1 MKSILQKRVRAPN
14 NQIIMS
20 AVQTMIKTEEPKM
33 SQLPDMDVVYRFLEE
48 TYNLNKEQAEELL
61 KKALSK
67 PKKKTEK
74 KKAVE
79 ELPQPDVVLPYCKV
93 GVENQC
99 RAVVLNNQLFTQCT
113 HVVAGEL
120 DVDSGEKKISLCK
133 GCLKSAKTRVK
144 AGNKALTYGTIEERL
159 ANGGVYGNNGALRKP
174 VCYASVMI
182 KLGITRADAEAAAEK
197 MGWTIPEEEFAA
209 KPTARGRPKKSKKT
223 EAVEV
228 VADTSDSETDGD
240 KQAAKKR
247 GRPKKEKK
255 VMNNVDG
262 DDLIT
267 ALVEEA
273 QTKGDA
279 LLGASD
285 EESSDDTEKTVQES
299 VDEIVKKQA
308 AVMAELPNETWKPT
322 KKRVPADAAAKKAEK
337 EAAAQAK
344 KEAAAAKKAS
354 KKAEKEAAAQ
364 AKKEAAEAKKAERA
378 AAAQAKK
385 EAAEAKKAKKA
396 EVSPAPVADELEEES
411 EEEEEA
417 TQVEKWSCP
426 ADGKEYLR
434 AADNVIYD
442 TETHDVV
449 GVWNETE
456 QKLEEAEAD
465 EEEE

>member
-1 MKSILQKRVRAPN
+1 LKSILQKRVRAPN

-20 AVQTMIKTEEPKM
+20 AVQTMIKSEEAKM

-48 TYNLNKEQAEELL
+48 TYSLERAEAEELL

-67 PKKKTEK
+67 PKTSKKKTEK

-79 ELPQPDVVLPYCKV
+79 ELPQPDVALPYCNV

-99 RAVVLNNQLFTQCT
+99 KAVVLNNQLFTQCT

-228 VADTSDSETDGD
+228 VADTSDSETDGE

-285 EESSDDTEKTVQES
+285 EESGDETEKTVEES

-308 AVMAELPNETWKPT
+308 VVMAGLPNETWKPT
-322 KKRVPADAAAKKAEK
+322 KKRVPVDAAAKKAEKAAAAEAKKAEKEAAAAAKKAEK

-344 KEAAAAKKAS
+344 KAEKEAAAAA
-354 KKAEKEAAAQ
+354 KKAEKEAAA
-364 AKKEAAEAKKAERA
+364 AAKKAEKA
-378 AAAQAKK
+378 A
-385 EAAEAKKAKKA
+385 AAEAKKAKKA

-411 EEEEEA
+411 EEEDEEA

-449 GVWNETE
+449 GVWSRGG
-456 QKLEEAEAD
+456 
-465 EEEE
+465 

>member
-1 MKSILQKRVRAPN
+1 VRAPN

-20 AVQTMIKTEEPKM
+20 AVQTMIKSEEAKT

-48 TYNLNKEQAEELL
+48 TYSLERAEAEELL

-67 PKKKTEK
+67 PKTSKKKTEK

-79 ELPQPDVVLPYCKV
+79 DLPQPDVVLPFCKV

-99 RAVVLNNQLFTQCT
+99 KSVVLNNQLFTQCT

-174 VCYASVMI
+174 VGYASVMI

-228 VADTSDSETDGD
+228 VADTSDSETDGE

-285 EESSDDTEKTVQES
+285 EESSDETEKTVQES

-308 AVMAELPNETWKPT
+308 AVMAGLPKETWKPT

-337 EAAAQAK
+337 AA
-344 KEAAAAKKAS
+344 
-354 KKAEKEAAAQ
+354 
-364 AKKEAAEAKKAERA
+364 
-378 AAAQAKK
+378 
-385 EAAEAKKAKKA
+385 AAEAKKAKKA
-396 EVSPAPVADELEEES
+396 EVSPAPVAYELEEES
-411 EEEEEA
+411 EEEDEEA